1 MAFISDKV
9 YLNRIWWLLGLIGYI
24 QSLGRLEMAASGC
37 TSPVMEMKGIHC
49 HYNLP
54 YRNRCMALSALTLL
68 FLSGRTNT
76 QYSPSTA
83 SSPISLW
90 RVFYFS
96 NKIMIGWHGF
106 IIPIRCVL
114 QWQVQLKFRCH
125 RFGHMSL
132 TDTASTGSFEGTA
145 IRLHAKEKPALIVR
159 ISRRALTMRKITIMS
174 FLTTQIRC

>member
-1 MAFISDKV
+1 MDIAVIAVDQV
-9 YLNRIWWLLGLIGYI
+9 YY
-24 QSLGRLEMAASGC
+24 QSLGRLEMVVSGC

-90 RVFYFS
+90 RVFYFD

-132 TDTASTGSFEGTA
+132 TDTASTSSFRELPLGF
-145 IRLHAKEKPALIVR
+145 IPKEKPALIVT
-159 ISRRALTMRKITIMS
+159 ISRRVIDHEENLS
-174 FLTTQIRC
+174 L

>member
-1 MAFISDKV
+1 
-9 YLNRIWWLLGLIGYI
+9 
-24 QSLGRLEMAASGC
+24 MAASGC

-96 NKIMIGWHGF
+96 KKIMIGWHGF

-145 IRLHAKEKPALIVR
+145 VRLHTKRKTRLDSQNIKTGFDHEENYHYEFSDN
-159 ISRRALTMRKITIMS
+159 SRKMLKILYTS
-174 FLTTQIRC
+174 FNKSNYF

>member
-1 MAFISDKV
+1 MVAVD
-9 YLNRIWWLLGLIGYI
+9 LIGYI
-24 QSLGRLEMAASGC
+24 QSLGRFEMAASGC

-90 RVFYFS
+90 RVLRFGNETDFVT
-96 NKIMIGWHGF
+96 KTMIGWHGF

-132 TDTASTGSFEGTA
+132 TDTASTSSFRELPLGF
-145 IRLHAKEKPALIVR
+145 ILKEKPALIVGYQDGLLTKGKFTTLNL
-159 ISRRALTMRKITIMS
+159 RRFK
-174 FLTTQIRC
+174 

>member
-1 MAFISDKV
+1 
-9 YLNRIWWLLGLIGYI
+9 
-24 QSLGRLEMAASGC
+24 
-37 TSPVMEMKGIHC
+37 
-49 HYNLP
+49 
-54 YRNRCMALSALTLL
+54 MALSALTLL

-96 NKIMIGWHGF
+96 KKIMIGWHGF

-145 IRLHAKEKPALIVR
+145 VRLHTK
-159 ISRRALTMRKITIMS
+159 RKTRLDSQNIKTGFDHEENYHYEFSDNSNKMWKILYSS
-174 FLTTQIRC
+174 FNKSNSF

>member
-1 MAFISDKV
+1 MV
-9 YLNRIWWLLGLIGYI
+9 V
-24 QSLGRLEMAASGC
+24 SGC

-90 RVFYFS
+90 RVFYFD

-132 TDTASTGSFEGTA
+132 TDTASTSSFRELPLGF
-145 IRLHAKEKPALIVR
+145 IPKEKPALIVT
-159 ISRRALTMRKITIMS
+159 ISRRVIDHEENLS
-174 FLTTQIRC
+174 L

>member
-1 MAFISDKV
+1 
-9 YLNRIWWLLGLIGYI
+9 
-24 QSLGRLEMAASGC
+24 MAASGC

-96 NKIMIGWHGF
+96 KKIMIGWHGF

-132 TDTASTGSFEGTA
+132 TDTASTSSFRELPLGF
-145 IRLHAKEKPALIVR
+145 ILKEKPALIVGYQDGLLTKGKFTTLNL
-159 ISRRALTMRKITIMS
+159 RRFK
-174 FLTTQIRC
+174 